1 MREFLLGLRL
11 LLGSGRGNRARF
23 ALMALGGS
31 LGVCCLALV
40 LTIPAILDAHDGRA
54 AARSP
59 RLHIGQPGAG
69 RTWVQEF
76 RDPHGSRPFGRVF
89 VALGREDIPAPPP
102 GLDRLPRPGEVY
114 VSPALHEQLRREPGL
129 SGLLP
134 GVEKGLIGAAGLTG
148 PDELYAY
155 VGATRSQL
163 GAEARALKGFGKDY
177 PPSRVVDPSTLE
189 ALRFTLA
196 TLVLLP
202 LAVFLSVCARLSAA
216 SRNRRLAALRLLG
229 MSAKGTQRVNAAE
242 TVMAA
247 LLGAALGLGE
257 FWLLNQVVARTG
269 LPGLKWYAADGA
281 VSAGTAAL

>member
-11 LLGSGRGNRARF
+11 LLGSGRGNRVRF
-23 ALMALGGS
+23 ALMTLGGS

-59 RLHIGQPGAG
+59 RLHIGKPEPG
-69 RTWVQEF
+69 RTWVREF

-89 VALGREDIPAPPP
+89 VAIGGADTPEPPP
-102 GLDRLPRPGEVY
+102 GLDRLPRPGEGY

-129 SGLLP
+129 RGLLP
-134 GVEKGLIGAAGLTG
+134 GTEKGLIGAAGLTD

-155 VGATRSQL
+155 IGTTPAQL
-163 GAEARALKGFGKDY
+163 GSDARTLKDFGKEY

-202 LAVFLSVCARLSAA
+202 LAVFLSRRWPGSSAGRAPARRPVPRSRPAVRRPRGRPGSCGGCCSSPVSGSPPA
-216 SRNRRLAALRLLG
+216 SRPPVSPRIRRAA
-229 MSAKGTQRVNAAE
+229 
-242 TVMAA
+242 
-247 LLGAALGLGE
+247 
-257 FWLLNQVVARTG
+257 TG
-269 LPGLKWYAADGA
+269 STPCSCRPG
-281 VSAGTAAL
+281 S